1 MKTLSSSRIIG
12 SEDLGQVR
20 RFAMSE
26 FRDDPGASA
35 AAPADDP
42 MAEDPAYVAGH
53 GAGQREGFKRGFEAA
68 RQQIARDQVRQRAS
82 ALDQVSAR
90 AEQLT
95 AALAEQFA
103 AVEQSVADELI
114 DLSVE
119 LARQMVR
126 RALRVE
132 RDVIVTVVQEA
143 AAALIDERASF
154 SVHINP
160 ADLAHVGETLGTVL
174 AGRNGRLV
182 ADATIAAGG
191 CRVLSPG
198 AEVDSTVETRW
209 RRVLASIGRDA
220 SSEHGLS
227 DV

>member
-1 MKTLSSSRIIG
+1 MKTPSSSRIIG
-12 SEDLGQVR
+12 AEDLRQVR
-20 RFAMSE
+20 RFTMSE

-35 AAPADDP
+35 AGPATDP
-42 MAEDPAYVAGH
+42 MAEDPAYISGH
-53 GAGQREGFKRGFEAA
+53 AAGQRDGFKRGFEAA
-68 RQQIARDQVRQRAS
+68 RQQIAREQARQRAE
-82 ALDQVSAR
+82 AVDQVSVR
-90 AEQLT
+90 ATQLT
-95 AALAEQFA
+95 AALGEQFA
-103 AVEQSVADELI
+103 AMEQSIADELI

-119 LARQMVR
+119 LARQVLR

-143 AAALIDERASF
+143 VAALIDERANF
-154 SVHINP
+154 SVHVNP

-182 ADATIAAGG
+182 ADATIDAGG

-198 AEVDSTVETRW
+198 AEVDSTLDSRW

-220 SSEHGLS
+220 PAEDGPN
-227 DV
+227 DA